1 MGTGGA
7 FEKMFKLFS
16 DEESARTWRIYNFE
30 FTEEDI
36 MRSELVKFLVTKLR
50 SLSKVSL

>member
-1 MGTGGA
+1 VGG

-16 DEESARTWRIYNFE
+16 DEESAGHGVYNFE

-36 MRSELVKFLVTKLR
+36 MRSDLVRFLVKKLKE
-50 SLSKVSL
+50 LY